1 VAHLQGYL
9 LAPCVLLQESYFLAG
24 LNVPTNSLYKANMI
38 RHTVAFKLKHPSG
51 SEPEAA
57 FLASAQALSAIPGV
71 RQFECL
77 RQVGKKNT
85 FTFGLSMEFASQQ
98 DYDAYNTHSDHV
110 HFVEARWKPEVL
122 DFIELDYV
130 QYGLV

>member
-1 VAHLQGYL
+1 
-9 LAPCVLLQESYFLAG
+9 
-24 LNVPTNSLYKANMI
+24 
-38 RHTVAFKLKHPSG
+38 
-51 SEPEAA
+51 
-57 FLASAQALSAIPGV
+57 
-71 RQFECL
+71 
-77 RQVGKKNT
+77 VGKKNT

>member
-1 VAHLQGYL
+1 
-9 LAPCVLLQESYFLAG
+9 
-24 LNVPTNSLYKANMI
+24 MI

-51 SEPEAA
+51 SELESA
-57 FLASAQALSAIPGV
+57 FLAAAHVLAAIPTV

-98 DYDAYNTHSDHV
+98 DYDAYNIHPDHV
-110 HFVEARWKPEVL
+110 HFVETRWKPEVL

-130 QYGLV
+130 